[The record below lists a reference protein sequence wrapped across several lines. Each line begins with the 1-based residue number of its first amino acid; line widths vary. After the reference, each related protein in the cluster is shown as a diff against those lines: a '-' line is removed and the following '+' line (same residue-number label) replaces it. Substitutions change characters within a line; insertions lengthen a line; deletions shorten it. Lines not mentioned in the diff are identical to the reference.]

1 MQPTS
6 IHRILIILILLLTA
20 CAPITVHAAQATG
33 EIDPVMLDALKSA
46 SFDLSSVGEE
56 LAEVTLVDG
65 AWEGEPYQSGTES
78 QPSVR
83 LYPDPEHAMAA
94 LGDLTGDGTD
104 ELVAALAIDTGDLD
118 EFITLVVMS
127 VGEGNSL
134 TQLDTA
140 DLGDR
145 TQIEQLAIEEG
156 QALVEAVFVDE
167 QDPVCY
173 PGITDTLH
181 LFFENDVLQ
190 IVSETNDAGFG
201 VGPGEGE
208 QIPYEDLVAN
218 AITQQGILTI
228 HQVEDQWFLEIPQD
242 MLGRPFYWYSE
253 LSKVPAAFASM
264 AAGLSMIGEKMVAFE
279 QQGNSIIV
287 NELSSVTTKRSDPG
301 EDASLNRAV
310 AESALPSVLLS
321 LPIVAESPTAALVVD
336 FGLPLSSD
344 LADFN
349 VANVYQMMDA
359 RADFDYRRSIMQEID
374 ASPNNIGISSL
385 LTFRD
390 ALFDGGIPTQMGMD
404 IARAGHHAIGVGAPQ
419 YHPPSRSIHDVA
431 LRRPRIGYFTV
442 AYEDYSGAEA
452 PDVVERELI
461 TRFRLEKKD
470 PSAELSEPVQ
480 PIVFYIS
487 CEVPARWRASIKQ
500 GVEDWLPAFEA
511 AGFKNA
517 IVVKDAPSVEEDPNW
532 DPRTRATR

>member
-1 MQPTS
+1 MKPTS
-6 IHRILIILILLLTA
+6 IHRILIILIMLLTA
-20 CAPITVHAAQATG
+20 CAPITVHAAQTTA

-56 LAEVTLVDG
+56 LAEITLVDG

-104 ELVAALAIDTGDLD
+104 ELVAALAINTGDLD
-118 EFITLVVMS
+118 EFITLAVMS

-140 DLGDR
+140 DLGER

-167 QDPVCY
+167 QDAVCY

-190 IVSETNDAGFG
+190 IVSETDDAGLG

-228 HQVEDQWFLEIPQD
+228 HQVEDQWYLEIPQD

-264 AAGLSMIGEKMVAFE
+264 GAGLGMIGEKMVEFE
-279 QQGNSIIV
+279 QMGNSIIV
-287 NELSSVTTKRSDPG
+287 NELSSVTTKRSKPG
-301 EDASLNRAV
+301 EDASLDRAV
-310 AESALPSVLLS
+310 AESALPSVLLN
-321 LPIVAESPTAALVVD
+321 LPIVAESPTGALVVD

-344 LADFN
+344 LVDFN
-349 VANVYQMMDA
+349 VGNVYQMLDA
-359 RADFDYRRSIMQEID
+359 RADFDPERSFIQEMD
-374 ASPNNIGISSL
+374 AYPNNIGISSL
-385 LTFRD
+385 LTFLVTPSSMEGPIRD
-390 ALFDGGIPTQMGMD
+390 GDGH
-404 IARAGHHAIGVGAPQ
+404 ARAGHHAIGVGAPQ
-419 YHPPSRSIHDVA
+419 YHPPARSTHGVA
-431 LRRPRIGYFTV
+431 LCRPTH
-442 AYEDYSGAEA
+442 
-452 PDVVERELI
+452 
-461 TRFRLEKKD
+461 
-470 PSAELSEPVQ
+470 
-480 PIVFYIS
+480 
-487 CEVPARWRASIKQ
+487 
-500 GVEDWLPAFEA
+500 WLLY
-511 AGFKNA
+511 GCL
-517 IVVKDAPSVEEDPNW
+517 
-532 DPRTRATR
+532 